1 MDDSIK
7 ENWINSHLTP
17 CKSLFSDVTIN
28 CACLFSFGPP
38 RFSSALIIP
47 VMNVDKRHLIGLKV
61 TAVVNLF

>member
-7 ENWINSHLTP
+7 ENWINSHLNP
-17 CKSLFSDVTIN
+17 CKSLFSDVTIS
-28 CACLFSFGPP
+28 CACLL
-38 RFSSALIIP
+38 LIIP